1 MILTADYH
9 THTTYSHGKGG
20 VADNAMQAE
29 KIGLKEIAISD
40 HGFGHPAFGL
50 TKGKVPHILKDIKN
64 ANENTSVKVLLG
76 IESNILTESGR
87 TDLKKE
93 YYADFDVY
101 LAGIHKFVKYG
112 FKEIFN
118 LFLPT
123 FFDGTFNFKP
133 SKSLIK
139 RTTNTYINVIKN
151 NPVDA
156 ITHLNFCAY
165 ADAVEVAKCARDY
178 GTYIELNA
186 KKTHLTDDELVAVA
200 NTGVRFII
208 GSDAHTPDR
217 VGEISLVERTLERV
231 GIDKNQIDNIDGRL
245 PDFRFKKYKEKNL

>member
-9 THTTYSHGKGG
+9 THTTYSHGKGS
-20 VADNAMQAE
+20 VLDNAIQAE
-29 KIGLKEIAISD
+29 KTGLKEIAISD

-50 TKGKVPHILKDIKN
+50 TKRKIPSLLEDIKQ
-64 ANENTSVKVLLG
+64 ANQKTQVKTLLG
-76 IESNILTESGR
+76 IESNILTESGK
-87 TDLKKE
+87 TDLKQE
-93 YYADFDVY
+93 QYADFDVY
-101 LAGIHKFVKYG
+101 LAGIHKFIKYG

-123 FFDGTFNFKP
+123 FFDCTFNAKP

-186 KKTHLTDDELVAVA
+186 KKTHLTDEELAAVA

-208 GSDAHTPDR
+208 GSDAHSPDR
-217 VGEISLVERTLERV
+217 VGEISLVEKTIERV
-231 GIDKNQIDNIDGRL
+231 GIDKSLIDNIDGRL
-245 PDFRFKKYKEKNL
+245 PNFRFKNYKEKNL

>member
-9 THTTYSHGKGG
+9 THTTYSHGKGS
-20 VADNAMQAE
+20 VLENAKKAE
-29 KIGLKEIAISD
+29 EIGLKEIAISD

-50 TKGKVPHILKDIKN
+50 TKRKLPKIYKDVKDADQKLN
-64 ANENTSVKVLLG
+64 VKVLLG
-76 IESNILTESGR
+76 VESNILTESGK
-87 TDLKKE
+87 TDLKVEQYE
-93 YYADFDVY
+93 YFDVY
-101 LAGIHKFVKYG
+101 LAGIHKFIKYG
-112 FKEIFN
+112 FKEVFN

-123 FFDGTFNFKP
+123 FFDGVFNVKP
-133 SKSLIK
+133 SKALVK
-139 RTTNTYINVIKN
+139 RTTNAYINVIKN

-208 GSDAHTPDR
+208 GSDAHSVDR
-217 VGEISLVERTLERV
+217 VGDIKLVEKTLERV